1 MRAVACLVLA
11 MAVLAPAP
19 EICVGLAAPVDGP
32 VVAGFAPIGRWAGHW
47 GVDFGA
53 DPGTPVRAAGAGVV
67 SFDGTVAGNRTVTI
81 DHGGGLKTS
90 YSYLETAS
98 AGPGRVMAGSVIAR
112 SGRAHGSEA
121 LHFSVRDRRCLHRS
135 NERARVHPGRPDQ
148 RPLAA
153 PSARR
158 PVNRPIAGSRPNVHC
173 GRGPRLL
180 GVRRGI
186 LGGTFD
192 PVHLG
197 HLVAAA
203 AARHQ
208 LELDEVR
215 FIPAGDPWQK
225 AWREVTP
232 AAHRAA
238 MTRLAVEEAAGFELD
253 EREVARPGSTYTADT
268 LAEFDRGDELILILG
283 ADAAAGLAT
292 WDRAHEVVRRAR
304 IAVAPRPGTTQSTV
318 EEALDQLGSG
328 EPAFWLDMPDL
339 DVSGTD
345 IRLRAAQDRP
355 FRFLVPDPVWRYVLR
370 HGLYESHL

>member
-1 MRAVACLVLA
+1 M
-11 MAVLAPAP
+11 
-19 EICVGLAAPVDGP
+19 
-32 VVAGFAPIGRWAGHW
+32 
-47 GVDFGA
+47 
-53 DPGTPVRAAGAGVV
+53 
-67 SFDGTVAGNRTVTI
+67 
-81 DHGGGLKTS
+81 
-90 YSYLETAS
+90 
-98 AGPGRVMAGSVIAR
+98 
-112 SGRAHGSEA
+112 
-121 LHFSVRDRRCLHRS
+121 
-135 NERARVHPGRPDQ
+135 
-148 RPLAA
+148 
-153 PSARR
+153 
-158 PVNRPIAGSRPNVHC
+158 
-173 GRGPRLL
+173 
-180 GVRRGI
+180 RRGI

-328 EPAFWLDMPDL
+328 EAAFWLDMPDL